1 MSLGDTTSGV
11 TIVDTGAGDKFGS
24 YVDWG
29 AIIAGAVLATAISF
43 VLITFGSALGLS
55 LTSPY
60 EGESTSLW
68 GIALAAGLWLL
79 WVQVSAFGAGAYVT
93 GRLRRR
99 AYDATEHE
107 SDIRD
112 GSHGLLV
119 WGVGALLGAF
129 MAVSTLGAAT
139 STAANAV
146 SSVAGGAASAVGG
159 IASGAG
165 NAADNPAVAGYVDR
179 LFRGG
184 QPGAPLTPETR
195 SEVGRIFTNAVV
207 DGEFPEDDRNYVAGL
222 IAQNTGVTQEEARAR
237 VDQAVTAAEEAEQ
250 AARDAAEAARKT
262 ALIVAFFTAA
272 SLAVSAAVAFFA
284 AGLGGRHRDEGV
296 IIEGLGLR

>member
-11 TIVDTGAGDKFGS
+11 AIVETGAGEKTGS
-24 YVDWG
+24 YVDWA

-68 GIALAAGLWLL
+68 GFALAAGLWLL
-79 WVQVSAFGAGAYVT
+79 WVQVSAFGAGAYLT

-112 GSHGLLV
+112 GSHGLMV
-119 WGVGALLGAF
+119 WAVGALFGAF
-129 MAVSTLGAAT
+129 LAVSTLGAAT
-139 STAANAV
+139 TTAANAV
-146 SSVAGGAASAVGG
+146 SNVAGGAASVVGG

-165 NAADNPAVAGYVDR
+165 NAADNPAISGYVDR
-179 LFRGG
+179 LFRGQTG
-184 QPGAPLTPETR
+184 QPITPETR
-195 SEVGRIFTNAVV
+195 SEVGRIFTSSIAN
-207 DGEFPEDDRNYVAGL
+207 GEFANEDRDYVAGL
-222 IAQNTGVTQEEARAR
+222 IAQSAGIPQEEARAR
-237 VDQAVTAAEEAEQ
+237 VDQAVTTAEQAEQ

-262 ALIVAFFTAA
+262 ALVVAFFTAA

-296 IIEGLGLR
+296 IIEGLGFRR

>member
-1 MSLGDTTSGV
+1 MSLGDTSSGV
-11 TIVDTGAGDKFGS
+11 TIVETGAGEKTGS
-24 YVDWG
+24 YVDWA

-79 WVQVSAFGAGAYVT
+79 WVQVSAFGAGAYIT

-119 WGVGALLGAF
+119 WGVGTLLGAF
-129 MAVSTLGAAT
+129 IALSSLGAAT
-139 STAANAV
+139 TTAANAV
-146 SSVAGGAASAVGG
+146 SNVAG
-159 IASGAG
+159 GAG
-165 NAADNPAVAGYVDR
+165 NAADNPAISGYVDR
-179 LFRGG
+179 LFRGQSG
-184 QPGAPLTPETR
+184 QPITPETR
-195 SEVGRIFTNAVV
+195 SEVGRIFSSSVV
-207 DGEFPEDDRNYVAGL
+207 NGEFANEDRDYVAGL
-222 IAQNTGVTQEEARAR
+222 IAQNAGIPQEEARAR
-237 VDQAVTAAEEAEQ
+237 VDQAVTTAEQ
-250 AARDAAEAARKT
+250 AEQQARDAAEAARKT
-262 ALIVAFFTAA
+262 ALVVAFFTAA

>member
-1 MSLGDTTSGV
+1 MSFGNTGPDV
-11 TIVDTGAGDKFGS
+11 TIVDTGTGDNSGS

-29 AIIAGAVLATAISF
+29 AIIAGAVLASAISF

-55 LTSPY
+55 MSSPY
-60 EGESTSLW
+60 EGEGTSLW
-68 GIALAAGLWLL
+68 GISIAAGLWML
-79 WVQVSAFGAGAYVT
+79 WVQICAFGAGAYIT

-99 AYDATEHE
+99 AYDASEHE

-119 WGVGALLGAF
+119 WGLGTLLGAF
-129 MAVSTLGAAT
+129 IAASTLGAVT

-146 SSVAGGAASAVGG
+146 SSVVGGAASAVGG

-179 LFRGG
+179 LFRGSNG
-184 QPGAPLTPETR
+184 EPITPEVR
-195 SEVGRIFTNAVV
+195 GEVGRIFSSGLLE
-207 DGEFPEDDRNYVAGL
+207 GEFADDDRDYVAGL
-222 IAQNTGVTQEEARAR
+222 IAQNTGVPQEEARAR
-237 VDQAVTAAEEAEQ
+237 VDQIVTTAEEAEQ
-250 AARDAAEAARKT
+250 QARDAAEVARKT

-272 SLAVSAAVAFFA
+272 TLAVSAAVAFFA